1 MTANTENEQWRDRV
15 GVSALTPR
23 QVEVRDEFVRRRGYW
38 ADDWQLILELDPEF
52 LARYTNLSAFA
63 SENARP
69 VDAGGLPRKDRELI
83 YVALCAQL
91 THPHPPG
98 ILGHGRNALEAGAT
112 AEELLAVMELVS
124 TLGVAGLHLAVRELE
139 ADEPGTIARL
149 AAEDGTS
156 DEVVASLAGRF
167 RHVYNTWDDDIEH
180 VLRAAPD
187 FYRTVIDLSEVPRRS
202 GVLDPKL
209 VALITFAT
217 DAFVTH
223 MDAVALRRDIRAA
236 RAVGVT
242 PRELLDVV
250 IQTCGAGI
258 HAVTVGAPL
267 LAQLTAEVDESGEK

>member
-1 MTANTENEQWRDRV
+1 MVTNEPTDDWKANVGKVSLTARQTEIRE
-15 GVSALTPR
+15 A
-23 QVEVRDEFVRRRGYW
+23 FIARRGYW

-52 LARYTNLSAFA
+52 LARYTEVSAYA
-63 SENARP
+63 GEHATA
-69 VDAGGLPRKDRELI
+69 VADGGLDRKSRELI

-98 ILGHGRNALEAGAT
+98 ILGHGRNAIAAGAT
-112 AEELLAVMELVS
+112 PQEVLAVMELVS

-139 ADEPGTIARL
+139 ADAPGTVAGL
-149 AAEDGTS
+149 AAQDGTTDAEVATLS
-156 DEVVASLAGRF
+156 EQFRSVYGAWDDEVE
-167 RHVYNTWDDDIEH
+167 D
-180 VLRAAPD
+180 VLRAAAG
-187 FYRTVIDLSEVPRRS
+187 FYRTVIDLSEIPRHS

-223 MDAVALRRDIRAA
+223 RDEAALRRDIRAA
-236 RAVGVT
+236 KAAGVS

-267 LAQLTAEVDESGEK
+267 LAQLMAEPAPDPA